1 MRIFRRCRSG
11 AAALALSLM
20 TFSSYGAGPSG
31 LNLTSLSGER
41 VDPFAAVDSAGVFLF
56 MRSDCPISNRYAPEL
71 GRLHEMFSPRGVRFW
86 LVYVDPQ
93 EEAESIRRHAEEY
106 RVPGE
111 ILRDSGHGLVRL
123 TGARVTPEA
132 AVFDAGGRL
141 VYRGRIDDRYTDF
154 GKARAKP
161 NRRDLKLA
169 LEAVLNGE
177 QVTEPETQAVGC
189 FIADLAAR

>member
-1 MRIFRRCRSG
+1 M
-11 AAALALSLM
+11 AAWTLSL
-20 TFSSYGAGPSG
+20 FIFWGYGSGPSE
-31 LNLTSLSGER
+31 LNLTTLSGER
-41 VDPFAAVDSAGVFLF
+41 VDPFAAVDSTGVFLF

-71 GRLHEMFSPRGVRFW
+71 RRLHEAFSPRGVRFW
-86 LVYVDPQ
+86 FVYVDPR
-93 EEAESIRRHAEEY
+93 EEPESIRRHAEEY
-106 RVPGE
+106 QIPGE
-111 ILRDSGHGLVRL
+111 ILRDPHHDLVRR

-177 QVTEPETQAVGC
+177 SVEKPETQAVGC
-189 FIADLAAR
+189 FIADLAGR